1 MNTTFSLARV
11 VASIISVV
19 WCYIEPSFNFIA
31 VCFFALVLDCY
42 TAWRC
47 NRRIYSRFREQ
58 IKENPKCKM
67 DGKLRSKKMAKM
79 VQDFSVLIMAI
90 FLATAIDDG
99 LFGYMDKLHLANY
112 LAAVYCAVQF
122 VSILENESTCNGAA
136 GRILV
141 SSAQREGRRL
151 ICVTMNDPNDWQDHS
166 ALLEDGFSQYTI
178 RKIVEEGE
186 ILGTVEVLG
195 GSGSPVTVRSAED
208 FSYPMA
214 EGERISVTLSG
225 PGFVYAPVVADAQ
238 AGYAHICL
246 DGSPVGKVKLVYE
259 ETEEQTQTEKP
270 SFWKRLFGGDS

>member
-58 IKENPKCKM
+58 IKKNPKCKM

-136 GRILV
+136 WARVI
-141 SSAQREGRRL
+141 Q
-151 ICVTMNDPNDWQDHS
+151 
-166 ALLEDGFSQYTI
+166 
-178 RKIVEEGE
+178 KIVADKTERHFNIKLKELMEDNKEDENQKDEATKDEKTMDEKAEEKAGE
-186 ILGTVEVLG
+186 
-195 GSGSPVTVRSAED
+195 
-208 FSYPMA
+208 
-214 EGERISVTLSG
+214 
-225 PGFVYAPVVADAQ
+225 
-238 AGYAHICL
+238 
-246 DGSPVGKVKLVYE
+246 
-259 ETEEQTQTEKP
+259 
-270 SFWKRLFGGDS
+270 